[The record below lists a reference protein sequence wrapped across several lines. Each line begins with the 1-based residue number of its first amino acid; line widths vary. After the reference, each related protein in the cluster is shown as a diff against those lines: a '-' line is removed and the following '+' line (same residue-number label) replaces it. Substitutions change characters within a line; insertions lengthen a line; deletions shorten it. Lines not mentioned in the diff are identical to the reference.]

1 MNNLLNAEIMVFQQ
15 KLNGHVMLFNYRMMN
30 LCVKAEPAALMPA
43 TIHLADGSYNIED
56 TANIEKPDDYHFKIT
71 PKNPNNMP
79 NVIEGIFEIHP
90 EFKME
95 EGSEKNALDKVVH
108 FLTYEMPYVDKDRR
122 DLLNE
127 TTKGFH
133 KECIARLDTEMAAQT
148 ATFVDMLVHAPA
160 AEADE
165 ARRMIQQ
172 IYDDTKDSA
181 DDLLK
186 AKLVE
191 IEDGYQRYLKEQEKE
206 KIKEAENFDYSKG
219 MRLSYGDE

>member
-79 NVIEGIFEIHP
+79 NVIEG
-90 EFKME
+90 
-95 EGSEKNALDKVVH
+95 NKVVH